1 MTGVTRTAAVQDR
14 LPVICRGLSGV
25 EEEERDLQP
34 ISDEQPHAMAMSDS
48 VCLSACEE
56 GQLQAASDFVLPELA
71 DAAAFD
77 PHDSTFSREMSP
89 SYMSP
94 VR

>member
-14 LPVICRGLSGV
+14 LPVIAHGLSGV

-56 GQLQAASDFVLPELA
+56 GQADFALPELP
-71 DAAAFD
+71 DAVAFD